1 MRIGLHLLVSK
12 TSPALELVRFQQR
25 QNTSVKYIAMQ
36 FSSVSLGVTEY
47 TIFMKVADLGN
58 VF

>member
-1 MRIGLHLLVSK
+1 MRIGLRLLVSK
-12 TSPALELVRFQQR
+12 ISPGLELVRFQQR

-36 FSSVSLGVTEY
+36 FASESLGVTEY

-58 VF
+58 MF